1 MWNFLIGCWT
11 MGECILKDEL
21 LDDTE
26 MSCLLSRQLRLAH
39 MFTSKKEE
47 IGGTWEILL
56 QFIKISRLTT
66 MLVRIHLRSKPI
78 RLLVLNVM
86 ALDDKGPQQITLI
99 ISKRVFTFK
108 LFKIYQTFYPVIPI
122 FFKILTKWKLSRI
135 TLLLSILLEL
145 N

>member
-1 MWNFLIGCWT
+1 
-11 MGECILKDEL
+11 MGECILKDDL

-26 MSCLLSRQLRLAH
+26 MSCLLSRQLRLALCL
-39 MFTSKKEE
+39 FQRRKKLE
-47 IGGTWEILL
+47 GHDEILL

-66 MLVRIHLRSKPI
+66 MLVRLLLRSKPI

-86 ALDDKGPQQITLI
+86 ALDNKGPQQITLI

-122 FFKILTKWKLSRI
+122 SFKILTK
-135 TLLLSILLEL
+135 
-145 N
+145 